1 VRKKLAADER
11 QEKKRRPKN
20 ESAREQCALGMI
32 EAPLESA
39 GIAVADPFE
48 DAVSFFLYTFF

>member
-1 VRKKLAADER
+1 MAPAALVVDESR
-11 QEKKRRPKN
+11 
-20 ESAREQCALGMI
+20 L
-32 EAPLESA
+32 EAAVAVESA